1 MGSKSS
7 KEIPVLTGDERFMLG
22 KDKRNI
28 YFGPKWR
35 KKYDFDGCLNV
46 ERLELMIKQ
55 IHRVCGGKIEKQRTE
70 GLDTARVWLAEA
82 RKRAEG
88 AKSKGVT
95 KNECLGRQEQTERT
109 PTAPTETTSEPKL
122 YPSLADQGW
131 RENPDN
137 EVVVVRLR
145 QPHQVPPVPIPP
157 PPYAGPQGAEGGR
170 EEETQGGGQDLATL
184 LKKWIETEGERKMRT
199 RGRERVSGAA
209 QPRALSRLVSHN
221 QSPDRDRQEGSENDS
236 EWIEEKERT
245 ARQYPL
251 IALPN
256 PRAGEEGQGP
266 TLEVYRAW
274 TQRDVARAVEGVG
287 HPKTGM
293 DGFKRDLEALAAN
306 FKLNTGEVERAV
318 RQLVGKD
325 WAAVRGNWVPGNG
338 DLIVVPWAIDGQY
351 VEKITQLCNNLWDH
365 YHRHADFSK
374 VHECKQED
382 SETISQYLERLNDV
396 FNANS
401 GLIEPPIVDGFDAPY
416 YQQLKIAFLSGMRPE
431 ISRAIKQD
439 LIGWGLADLREVK
452 RYAVHYEQLGKGEKE
467 KKERKGA
474 EYLMTTL
481 GEIAG
486 NGRGDKR
493 GKNSKAGE
501 KGGNRCYNCGE
512 TGHFAR
518 ECEEPCK
525 HCNKVGHNHRDC
537 KNNKDRRCQRGGRDK
552 YREKKVRRPQKGMFN
567 HINH

>member
-7 KEIPVLTGDERFMLG
+7 KGIPVLTGDERFMLG

-35 KKYDFDGCLNV
+35 KKYGFDGCLNV
-46 ERLELMIKQ
+46 ERLESLVKQ
-55 IHRVCGGKIEKQRTE
+55 IHRVCGDKTEKQRTE
-70 GLDTARVWLAEA
+70 GLDTARVWLGEA

-95 KNECLGRQEQTERT
+95 KNEDLGSQEQTERT
-109 PTAPTETTSEPKL
+109 PTAPTETPPKPKL

-131 RENPDN
+131 QENPDN
-137 EVVVVRLR
+137 EVVVVRRR
-145 QPHQVPPVPIPP
+145 QPHQVPPVPLPP
-157 PPYAGPQGAEGGR
+157 PPYAGPRGAEGVR
-170 EEETQGGGQDLATL
+170 EEETQEGGQDLATL
-184 LKKWIETEGERKMRT
+184 LRKWIETEEGRKMGT

-221 QSPDRDRQEGSENDS
+221 QSPDRNRQEESGDDS

-245 ARQYPL
+245 VRQYAL

-256 PRAGEEGQGP
+256 PRAGDDGQGP

-274 TQRDVARAVEGVG
+274 TQRDIARAVEGVG

-293 DGFKRDLEALAAN
+293 DGFKSYLEALAAS

-325 WAAVRGNWVPGNG
+325 WAAVQGNWVPGHG

-351 VEKITQLCNNLWDH
+351 VEKITQLCNNLRDH

-382 SETISQYLERLNDV
+382 SETISQYVERLKDV

-401 GLIEPPIVDGFDAPY
+401 GLIEPPVVDGFDAPY
-416 YQQLKIAFLSGMRPE
+416 YQQLKIAFLSGMCPE
-431 ISRAIKQD
+431 ISRAIKQN
-439 LIGWGLADLREVK
+439 LVGWGLADLREVK
-452 RYAVHYEQLGKGEKE
+452 RYAVHYEQHGKSEKE
-467 KKERKGA
+467 EKERNGA
-474 EYLMTTL
+474 EYLMATL
-481 GEIAG
+481 GEISER
-486 NGRGDKR
+486 GRGDKR
-493 GKNSKAGE
+493 ERNSRTGE
-501 KGGNRCYNCGE
+501 KEEYKCFNCHKIGQVARNWGE
-512 TGHFAR
+512 ATVPVLISKL
-518 ECEEPCK
+518 CPV
-525 HCNKVGHNHRDC
+525 NML
-537 KNNKDRRCQRGGRDK
+537 GRDSLCSNLLQ
-552 YREKKVRRPQKGMFN
+552 P
-567 HINH
+567 IS